1 VTGGASGKGREIHM
15 LKELGITNFAII
27 DRLDLALHDGLNV
40 ISGETGAGKSIL
52 IGAIGLLL
60 GERASS
66 DLIRSDEDA
75 AVVEAVFDIGSFKS
89 LKTKLHDMGFRPGRE
104 LVVKRVVSRSGKNRV
119 YIDGNLATVAM
130 LGEIS
135 EALVNICSQHE
146 HQALLNPDS
155 HIDILDE
162 FGNLGKQ
169 RNGYSALF
177 EEYQKLRAKRDD
189 LAARNRNRA
198 EREEFLRFQVS
209 EIEKAALK
217 PGEDASL
224 QEEKKILAN
233 AAKLTELAQ
242 QSYEI
247 LYGQEDPVLGQV
259 SRVTGHIREI
269 RRIDPS
275 FSVSDEEMKSLAIQL
290 EDAARG
296 LRDYLGK
303 IPSNPARLEEID
315 DRLEA
320 IGRLKKK
327 YGGSI
332 ESVLKTGQSLKAEL
346 EGLSSAAEDIKSL
359 EQELGKKK
367 TDLLGQADKLSS
379 ERKRVAAAM
388 EKAIEEEIH
397 GLKMEKARFKVFF
410 IESPLDEE
418 GSALFHSRGIDQ
430 LEFYLSTN
438 VGEKVKPLNRIAS
451 GGELSRI
458 VLAMKK
464 VLARA
469 DAVGTVIFDEVDSG
483 IGGATAEIVGRK
495 LRDISKH
502 HQVICITHLP
512 QIASF
517 GHTHYRV
524 AKSVSDGR
532 TRTEVKTLSDEE
544 RLEEITRMLGGVE
557 ITDKTRAAARE
568 MLKAANKRD

>member
-1 VTGGASGKGREIHM
+1 M

-27 DRLDLALHDGLNV
+27 DRLELSFDEGLNV

-52 IGAIGLLL
+52 IGAIELLL
-60 GERASS
+60 GERASA

-75 AVVEAVFDIGSFKS
+75 AVVEAVFEIGPYKD
-89 LKTKLHDMGFRPGRE
+89 LKAKLHQMGFRPGRE
-104 LVVKRVVSRSGKNRV
+104 LVVKRVISRSGKNRV
-119 YIDGNLATVAM
+119 YIDGNLATAAM

-146 HQALLNPDS
+146 HQALLSADS

-162 FGNLGKQ
+162 FGNLGKP
-169 RNGYSALF
+169 RGTFAALYD
-177 EEYQKLRAKRDD
+177 EYQGLKAKRDQ
-189 LAARNRNRA
+189 LIARSRNRA
-198 EREEFLRFQVS
+198 DREEFLRFQIG
-209 EIEKAALK
+209 EIERAALK

-233 AAKLTELAQ
+233 AAKLMELAQ

-247 LYGQEDPVLGQV
+247 LYGEESVLGKV
-259 SRVTGHIREI
+259 SRVVSHIREI

-275 FSVSDEEMKSLAIQL
+275 FSVSDEEMKSLGIQL
-290 EDAARG
+290 EDAARS
-296 LRDYLGK
+296 LRDYMGK
-303 IPSNPARLEEID
+303 IPSDVKRLEAID

-320 IGRLKKK
+320 IGKLKKK

-332 ESVLKTGQSLKAEL
+332 ESVLKTGGDLKTEL
-346 EGLSSAAEDIKSL
+346 EGLSSVAENLQGL
-359 EQELGKKK
+359 EQELAKKK
-367 TDLLGQADKLSS
+367 VELLDQAGKLSA
-379 ERKRVAAAM
+379 ERQRVATAL
-388 EKAIEEEIH
+388 EKAIEGEIH
-397 GLKMEKARFKVFF
+397 DLKMEKARFKVVF
-410 IESPLDEE
+410 IEPSKDEE
-418 GSALFHSRGIDQ
+418 GTPQLHSRGFDQ
-430 LEFYLSTN
+430 LEFYLTTN
-438 VGEKVKPLNRIAS
+438 VGEPLKPLNRIAS

-464 VLARA
+464 VLAKA
-469 DAVGTVIFDEVDSG
+469 GSVGTVIFDEVDSG

-495 LRDISKH
+495 LRDISAH

-512 QIASF
+512 QIAAF
-517 GHTHYRV
+517 GRTNYQV
-524 AKSVSDGR
+524 TKIVSEGR
-532 TRTEVKTLSDEE
+532 TRTEVKILSDEE

-568 MLKAANKRD
+568 MLKAAKK